1 MIRFIFSEYID
12 KMWIHLF
19 IICILTSAMLAG
31 GTFVGELSTKGS
43 MYNAVMDSIDGRS
56 LLLGYNYE
64 SEMIDRLKDYGK
76 VISNEV
82 YFAVDKSQE
91 ESERR
96 KIIRIKACPDEIM
109 GYVHPRLDVGE
120 DIENCGVDENTIA
133 VYISYNNIGIDIGD
147 TIVLSI
153 DMGDGVNK
161 KDVKFYI
168 AGVLSEGQ
176 KLYGFDGASRDM
188 IYTDLFRTYSYA
200 QLGEILI
207 ITTQKEMEKLEG
219 NIYHEYDSG
228 ILTFDEKLT
237 DTEVNNIKKE
247 IVEYERERNNGISF
261 IENVFPT
268 MDNFISDSKDMF
280 YIELKKYIP
289 MIVTICTIS
298 LVCMVGIISIK
309 TDMSLK
315 SYTIFRLLGMKG
327 RNIILCNGIEMLIN
341 IICALILFVSMATV
355 QNVYGIVDK
364 INLRIDMVT
373 LISVCVF
380 GVLVVVSNIIV
391 SAIILRNN
399 TPVHILKK
407 RI

>member
-19 IICILTSAMLAG
+19 IIGILMSSMLVG
-31 GTFVGELSTKGS
+31 GTFVGELSTKCA
-43 MYNAVMDSIDGRS
+43 MYNAVMDSIDDRS

-64 SEMIDRLKDYGK
+64 PEMIDRLKDYGK
-76 VISNEV
+76 VISNEI
-82 YFAVDKSQE
+82 YFAVDKKQE
-91 ESERR
+91 ESE
-96 KIIRIKACPDEIM
+96 KKEIIRIKACPDEIM
-109 GYVHPRLDVGE
+109 DYVHPRLDWGE
-120 DIENCGVDENTIA
+120 DIEDCGVDENTIA
-133 VYISYNNIGIDIGD
+133 VYISHNNIGIDIGD

-168 AGVLSEGQ
+168 AGVLCEGQ

-188 IYTDLFRTYSYA
+188 IYTDLFSTYSYG
-200 QLGEILI
+200 QLGEILV
-207 ITTQKEMEKLEG
+207 ITTQTEMEKLEG

-228 ILTFDEKLT
+228 IFTFGEKLT

-268 MDNFISDSKDMF
+268 MDNFIRESKDMF
-280 YIELKKYIP
+280 HIELKKYIP
-289 MIVTICTIS
+289 MLVTICAIS

-327 RNIILCNGIEMLIN
+327 RNIIFCNGIEMLIN
-341 IICALILFVSMATV
+341 VVCALILFVSIATL

-373 LISVCVF
+373 LVSVCVF
-380 GVLVVVSNIIV
+380 GVLAVISNVIV

-399 TPVHILKK
+399 TPVQILKK

>member
-19 IICILTSAMLAG
+19 IICILTSAMLVG

-43 MYNAVMDSIDGRS
+43 MYNAVMDSIDDRS

-64 SEMIDRLKDYGK
+64 SEMIERLEDYGK
-76 VISNEV
+76 VICNEV

-91 ESERR
+91 ESE
-96 KIIRIKACPDEIM
+96 KKEIIRIKACPDEIM

-120 DIENCGVDENTIA
+120 DIENCRVDENIIA

-147 TIVLSI
+147 TIVFSI

-176 KLYGFDGASRDM
+176 KMYGFDGASRDM
-188 IYTDLFRTYSYA
+188 IYTDLFSTYSYG
-200 QLGEILI
+200 QLGEILA

-237 DTEVNNIKKE
+237 DDEVDNIKKE
-247 IVEYERERNNGISF
+247 IVEYERERNNGVSF

-268 MDNFISDSKDMF
+268 MKNFISESKDMF

-289 MIVTICTIS
+289 MLVVICTIS
-298 LVCMVGIISIK
+298 LVCMIGIISIK

-327 RNIILCNGIEMLIN
+327 RSIILCNGIEMLIN
-341 IICALILFVSMATV
+341 IICALILFVSIATI

-380 GVLVVVSNIIV
+380 GVLVVVSNVIV

-399 TPVHILKK
+399 TPVQILKK
-407 RI
+407 RS

>member
-19 IICILTSAMLAG
+19 IIGILTSAMLLG

-43 MYNAVMDSIDGRS
+43 MYNAVMDSIDDRS

-64 SEMIDRLKDYGK
+64 SEMIERLEDYGK

-91 ESERR
+91 ESEKRE
-96 KIIRIKACPDEIM
+96 IIRIKACPDEIM
-109 GYVHPRLDVGE
+109 GHVHPRLDVGE
-120 DIENCGVDENTIA
+120 DIENCRVDENTIA

-147 TIVLSI
+147 TIVFSI

-188 IYTDLFRTYSYA
+188 IYTDLFSTYSYG
-200 QLGEILI
+200 QLGEILA

-237 DTEVNNIKKE
+237 DDEVDNIKKE
-247 IVEYERERNNGISF
+247 IVEYERERNNGVSF

-268 MDNFISDSKDMF
+268 MKNFISESKDMF

-289 MIVTICTIS
+289 MLAVICTIS
-298 LVCMVGIISIK
+298 LVCMIGIISIK

-327 RNIILCNGIEMLIN
+327 RSIILCNGIEMLIN
-341 IICALILFVSMATV
+341 IICALILFVSIATI

-380 GVLVVVSNIIV
+380 GVLAVVSNVIV

-399 TPVHILKK
+399 TPVQILKK

>member
-1 MIRFIFSEYID
+1 
-12 KMWIHLF
+12 
-19 IICILTSAMLAG
+19 
-31 GTFVGELSTKGS
+31 
-43 MYNAVMDSIDGRS
+43 
-56 LLLGYNYE
+56 
-64 SEMIDRLKDYGK
+64 
-76 VISNEV
+76 
-82 YFAVDKSQE
+82 
-91 ESERR
+91 
-96 KIIRIKACPDEIM
+96 
-109 GYVHPRLDVGE
+109 
-120 DIENCGVDENTIA
+120 
-133 VYISYNNIGIDIGD
+133 
-147 TIVLSI
+147 
-153 DMGDGVNK
+153 
-161 KDVKFYI
+161 
-168 AGVLSEGQ
+168 
-176 KLYGFDGASRDM
+176 
-188 IYTDLFRTYSYA
+188 
-200 QLGEILI
+200 
-207 ITTQKEMEKLEG
+207 MEKLEG